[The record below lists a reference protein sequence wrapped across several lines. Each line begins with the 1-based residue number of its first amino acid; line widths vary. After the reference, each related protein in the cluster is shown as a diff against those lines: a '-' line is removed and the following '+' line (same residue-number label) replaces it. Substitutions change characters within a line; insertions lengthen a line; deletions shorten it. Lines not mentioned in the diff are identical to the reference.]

1 MSMEPDHDLAVT
13 QQGHYAGAVTRLVA
27 FIIDQA
33 VVTALFSVAVA
44 ALTYAINLVSDEK
57 LSFEFP
63 AWSLASSFVVWW
75 ILYYSYPWATSG
87 KTLGMALL
95 GLRVVRRNGEDAGV
109 RNALLRTL
117 SLPLSFL
124 LFGLGFVG
132 IITNREHRALHDR
145 IADTAVVYDWDAR
158 AARLRFLARNNARP
172 GAAVTGEAAMP
183 AGVTAGSGGPGAH
196 ADVG

>member
-1 MSMEPDHDLAVT
+1 VSIEPDHDLAVT

-27 FIIDQA
+27 FIVDQA
-33 VVTALFSVAVA
+33 VVTAVFSIAVA
-44 ALTYAINLVSDEK
+44 ATTYAIDLVADHQG
-57 LSFEFP
+57 SFEFP
-63 AWSLASSFVVWW
+63 TWALASSFALWW
-75 ILYYSYPWATSG
+75 ILYYSYSWATSG
-87 KTLGMALL
+87 KTFGMAVL

-109 RNALLRTL
+109 RSAVLRTL

-158 AARLRFLARNNARP
+158 AARLRFLARSNIRP
-172 GAAVTGEAAMP
+172 GAAVANDAAP
-183 AGVTAGSGGPGAH
+183 APGVVSDPSVPGVH
-196 ADVG
+196 ADAG